1 MQILPRSTPALIFP
15 TVANFLWAG
24 FAYIISNAMFFA
36 LMYNSGCSVF
46 FFYCMLAAASIGD
59 ILSPVDMWIAGH
71 WTRHRLSSFIPF
83 GATVG
88 LCVGWV
94 VVGFLGENKIR
105 TMMERHHREYMER
118 FAQRRLEVET

>member
-1 MQILPRSTPALIFP
+1 MKILPRATPALIFP
-15 TVANFLWAG
+15 TVADFLWAA

-36 LMYNSGCSVF
+36 LIWNCGYSLF
-46 FFYCMLAAASIGD
+46 FFYCLLAAASIGD

-88 LCVGWV
+88 LCVGWG

-105 TMMERHHREYMER
+105 TMMERKQRQYMER
-118 FAQRRLEVET
+118 LQRRLEVET